1 MASIS
6 VSKCLDPLEVTA
18 SGNSAVSL
26 SLNKVTFFTSTKL
39 FWLFFSI
46 KKSNLVSLL
55 KNTSDFILSLFFT
68 PFGCSKIVE
77 QNGVPTNDEIF
88 QQLNIGKS
96 TKSKV
101 KKILGEPLI
110 LDNQLEETW
119 IYFSQ
124 KIEKFAFF
132 EPKLSSRKVIL
143 LSFKN
148 NILIKKETFS
158 QKDSKII
165 EISTKKVISGGR
177 KLTVL
182 QQIFGNIGNFSSQNF
197 QQD

>member
-1 MASIS
+1 MN
-6 VSKCLDPLEVTA
+6 E
-18 SGNSAVSL
+18 
-26 SLNKVTFFTSTKL
+26 
-39 FWLFFSI
+39 
-46 KKSNLVSLL
+46 KKKINFKILI
-55 KNTSDFILSLFFT
+55 ILSLLST
-68 PFGCSKIVE
+68 QFGCSKIVE
-77 QNGVPTNDEIF
+77 HNGIPTNEEKF
-88 QQLNIGKS
+88 QKLDIGKS
-96 TKSKV
+96 TKSQV

-110 LDNQLEETW
+110 VDNQLVDTW

-124 KIEKFAFF
+124 KIEKVAFF

-182 QQIFGNIGNFSSQNF
+182 QQIFGNIGNFSSQNI

>member
-1 MASIS
+1 MN
-6 VSKCLDPLEVTA
+6 E
-18 SGNSAVSL
+18 
-26 SLNKVTFFTSTKL
+26 
-39 FWLFFSI
+39 
-46 KKSNLVSLL
+46 KKKINFKILIIISLL
-55 KNTSDFILSLFFT
+55 FT
-68 PFGCSKIVE
+68 PFGCSKVVE
-77 QNGVPTNDEIF
+77 HNGIPTNEEKF
-88 QQLNIGKS
+88 QKLDIGKS
-96 TKSKV
+96 TKSQV

-110 LDNQLEETW
+110 VDNQLVDTW

-124 KIEKFAFF
+124 KIEKVAFF

-148 NILIKKETFS
+148 STLIKKETFS
-158 QKDSKII
+158 KEDSKII
-165 EISTKKVISGGR
+165 EISTKKVVSGGR

>member
-1 MASIS
+1 M
-6 VSKCLDPLEVTA
+6 L
-18 SGNSAVSL
+18 L
-26 SLNKVTFFTSTKL
+26 SLFNTFLQIFKMNE
-39 FWLFFSI
+39 
-46 KKSNLVSLL
+46 KKKINFKTLV
-55 KNTSDFILSLFFT
+55 ILSLFFT

-77 QNGVPTNDEIF
+77 HNGIPTNEEKF
-88 QQLNIGKS
+88 QKLDIGKS
-96 TKSKV
+96 TKSQV
-101 KKILGEPLI
+101 KKILGDPLI
-110 LDNQLEETW
+110 MDDHLVDTW

-124 KIEKFAFF
+124 KIEKVAFF

-148 NILIKKETFS
+148 STLIKKETFS
-158 QKDSKII
+158 QRDSKII

-182 QQIFGNIGNFSSQNF
+182 QQIFGNIGNFSSQNI

>member
-1 MASIS
+1 MNE
-6 VSKCLDPLEVTA
+6 KKKF
-18 SGNSAVSL
+18 NFKSL
-26 SLNKVTFFTSTKL
+26 
-39 FWLFFSI
+39 I
-46 KKSNLVSLL
+46 
-55 KNTSDFILSLFFT
+55 ILSLFFT

-77 QNGVPTNDEIF
+77 QNGVPINDEIF
-88 QQLNIGKS
+88 QKLNIGKS
-96 TKSKV
+96 TKSQV
-101 KKILGEPLI
+101 KKIIGDPLMI
-110 LDNQLEETW
+110 DNKFEETW

-124 KIEKFAFF
+124 KIEKVAFF

-148 NILIKKETFS
+148 STLIKKETFS
-158 QKDSKII
+158 QEDSKIF
-165 EISTKKVISGGR
+165 EISTKKVVSGGR

>member
-1 MASIS
+1 MN
-6 VSKCLDPLEVTA
+6 E
-18 SGNSAVSL
+18 
-26 SLNKVTFFTSTKL
+26 
-39 FWLFFSI
+39 
-46 KKSNLVSLL
+46 KKKNYLKTLVILL
-55 KNTSDFILSLFFT
+55 LFFT
-68 PFGCSKIVE
+68 PVGCSKIVE

-88 QQLNIGKS
+88 QQLNIGKT

-101 KKILGEPLI
+101 KKILGDPI
-110 LDNQLEETW
+110 MIDNQLVETW

-148 NILIKKETFS
+148 NILIKKESFS

>member
-1 MASIS
+1 M
-6 VSKCLDPLEVTA
+6 
-18 SGNSAVSL
+18 
-26 SLNKVTFFTSTKL
+26 NK
-39 FWLFFSI
+39 
-46 KKSNLVSLL
+46 KKKINFKTLV
-55 KNTSDFILSLFFT
+55 ILSLFFT

-88 QQLNIGKS
+88 EKLSIGKS
-96 TKSKV
+96 TKSQV
-101 KKILGEPLI
+101 KKILGEPLMI
-110 LDNQLEETW
+110 DDQLVETW

-124 KIEKFAFF
+124 KIEKVAFF
-132 EPKLSSRKVIL
+132 EPKLSSREVIL

-148 NILIKKETFS
+148 SILIKKETFS
-158 QKDSKII
+158 KRDSKII

-182 QQIFGNIGNFSSQNF
+182 QQIFGNIGNFSAQNF

>member
-1 MASIS
+1 MIIN
-6 VSKCLDPLEVTA
+6 DH
-18 SGNSAVSL
+18 
-26 SLNKVTFFTSTKL
+26 
-39 FWLFFSI
+39 
-46 KKSNLVSLL
+46 LV
-55 KNTSDFILSLFFT
+55 D
-68 PFGCSKIVE
+68 
-77 QNGVPTNDEIF
+77 
-88 QQLNIGKS
+88 
-96 TKSKV
+96 
-101 KKILGEPLI
+101 
-110 LDNQLEETW
+110 TW

-124 KIEKFAFF
+124 KIEKVAFF

-148 NILIKKETFS
+148 NTLIKKETFS

-197 QQD
+197 QEN

>member
-1 MASIS
+1 MN
-6 VSKCLDPLEVTA
+6 E
-18 SGNSAVSL
+18 
-26 SLNKVTFFTSTKL
+26 
-39 FWLFFSI
+39 
-46 KKSNLVSLL
+46 KKKKYFKTLVILL
-55 KNTSDFILSLFFT
+55 LFFT
-68 PFGCSKIVE
+68 PVGCSKIVE

-101 KKILGEPLI
+101 KKILGEPLMI
-110 LDNQLEETW
+110 DYQSVETW

-132 EPKLSSRKVIL
+132 EPKLSSRKVI

>member
-1 MASIS
+1 MN
-6 VSKCLDPLEVTA
+6 E
-18 SGNSAVSL
+18 
-26 SLNKVTFFTSTKL
+26 
-39 FWLFFSI
+39 
-46 KKSNLVSLL
+46 KKKINFKILIIISLL
-55 KNTSDFILSLFFT
+55 FT
-68 PFGCSKIVE
+68 PFGCSKVVE
-77 QNGVPTNDEIF
+77 HNGIPTNEEKF
-88 QQLNIGKS
+88 QKLDIGKS
-96 TKSKV
+96 TKSQV

-110 LDNQLEETW
+110 VDNQLVDTW

-124 KIEKFAFF
+124 KIEKVAFF

-148 NILIKKETFS
+148 STLIKKETFS
-158 QKDSKII
+158 QEDSKIF
-165 EISTKKVISGGR
+165 EISTKKVVSGGR

>member
-1 MASIS
+1 MN
-6 VSKCLDPLEVTA
+6 E
-18 SGNSAVSL
+18 
-26 SLNKVTFFTSTKL
+26 
-39 FWLFFSI
+39 
-46 KKSNLVSLL
+46 KKKNYLKTLVILL
-55 KNTSDFILSLFFT
+55 LFFT
-68 PFGCSKIVE
+68 PVGCSKIVV

-88 QQLNIGKS
+88 QQLNIGKT

-101 KKILGEPLI
+101 KKILGEPLMI
-110 LDNQLEETW
+110 DNQLVETW

-148 NILIKKETFS
+148 NILIKKESFS

-197 QQD
+197 KQD

>member
-1 MASIS
+1 M
-6 VSKCLDPLEVTA
+6 
-18 SGNSAVSL
+18 
-26 SLNKVTFFTSTKL
+26 
-39 FWLFFSI
+39 
-46 KKSNLVSLL
+46 KKKKINLKILIIISLL
-55 KNTSDFILSLFFT
+55 FT
-68 PFGCSKIVE
+68 PFGCSKVVE
-77 QNGVPTNDEIF
+77 HNGIPTNEEKF
-88 QQLNIGKS
+88 QKLDIGKS
-96 TKSKV
+96 TKSQV

-110 LDNQLEETW
+110 VDNQLVDTW

-124 KIEKFAFF
+124 KIEKVAFF

-148 NILIKKETFS
+148 STLIKKETFS
-158 QKDSKII
+158 QEDSKIF
-165 EISTKKVISGGR
+165 EISTKKVVSGGR

>member
-1 MASIS
+1 MNEKKKINFKTL
-6 VSKCLDPLEVTA
+6 VILL
-18 SGNSAVSL
+18 
-26 SLNKVTFFTSTKL
+26 L
-39 FWLFFSI
+39 FI
-46 KKSNLVSLL
+46 
-55 KNTSDFILSLFFT
+55 T

-88 QQLNIGKS
+88 NKLSIGKS
-96 TKSKV
+96 TKSQV
-101 KKILGEPLI
+101 KKILGEPL
-110 LDNQLEETW
+110 LVDNQLVETW

-148 NILIKKETFS
+148 SILTKKETFS
-158 QKDSKII
+158 QRDTKII

-182 QQIFGNIGNFSSQNF
+182 QQIFGNIGNFSSQKF

>member
-1 MASIS
+1 MN
-6 VSKCLDPLEVTA
+6 E
-18 SGNSAVSL
+18 
-26 SLNKVTFFTSTKL
+26 
-39 FWLFFSI
+39 
-46 KKSNLVSLL
+46 KKKINFITLV
-55 KNTSDFILSLFFT
+55 ILSLFFA
-68 PFGCSKIVE
+68 PSGCSKIVE
-77 QNGVPTNDEIF
+77 QNGVPTNDELY
-88 QQLNIGKS
+88 QKLNIGKS
-96 TKSKV
+96 TKSQV

-110 LDNQLEETW
+110 IDNQLIDTW

-124 KIEKFAFF
+124 KIEKVAFF

-148 NILIKKETFS
+148 STLIKKETFS
-158 QKDSKII
+158 QRDSKII

>member
-1 MASIS
+1 MNEKKKIKFKTL
-6 VSKCLDPLEVTA
+6 VILL
-18 SGNSAVSL
+18 
-26 SLNKVTFFTSTKL
+26 L
-39 FWLFFSI
+39 FI
-46 KKSNLVSLL
+46 
-55 KNTSDFILSLFFT
+55 T

-88 QQLNIGKS
+88 KKLSTGKS
-96 TKSKV
+96 TKSQV
-101 KKILGEPLI
+101 KKILGEPLLI
-110 LDNQLEETW
+110 DNQLVETW

-124 KIEKFAFF
+124 KIEKVAFF

-143 LSFKN
+143 LSFN
-148 NILIKKETFS
+148 NSILIKKETFS
-158 QKDSKII
+158 QRDSKII

-197 QQD
+197 QQN